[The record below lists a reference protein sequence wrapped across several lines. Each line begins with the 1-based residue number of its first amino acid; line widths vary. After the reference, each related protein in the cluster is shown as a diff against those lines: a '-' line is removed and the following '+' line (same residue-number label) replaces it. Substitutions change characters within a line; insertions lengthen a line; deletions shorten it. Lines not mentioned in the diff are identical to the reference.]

1 MMTSWGLFFDIQFRE
16 IDLVEAANCPS
27 FLGAVCIFARG
38 KRLAEP
44 EHPQGLGDGRRSA
57 IVLKQV
63 AWWYL
68 LEEHIIKKFKLY
80 KFEFKLKIKRY
91 NIISLDHFKN

>member
-38 KRLAEP
+38 KKACRARAPSGFGGWQEISYCLKTSC
-44 EHPQGLGDGRRSA
+44 LVVSVGRA
-57 IVLKQV
+57 
-63 AWWYL
+63 Y
-68 LEEHIIKKFKLY
+68 Y
-80 KFEFKLKIKRY
+80 
-91 NIISLDHFKN
+91 